1 MSSSAASNQIGPCL
15 GKRNQTVS
23 AGASA
28 IVAPTTTMSTLES
41 LLRWAWRNVKNIFA
55 IAAIAMVLSWNRY
68 FLSLQEQQSLGE
80 TIVTVSSPNRSSLL
94 QMEEMQPRNRVEYD
108 KAVIQPPSNT
118 TIKNTTIKNTLYYVS
133 LEL

>member
-1 MSSSAASNQIGPCL
+1 MFGEKKSNCQ
-15 GKRNQTVS
+15 R
-23 AGASA
+23 GASA

-41 LLRWAWRNVKNIFA
+41 LLRWAWRNVKNISFLA
-55 IAAIAMVLSWNRY
+55 IAAIAMVLSWNGY
-68 FLSLQEQQSLGE
+68 LLSLQEQQSLGE
-80 TIVTVSSPNRSSLL
+80 TIVTVSSSNRSSLL

-108 KAVIQPPSNT
+108 KAAIQPPSNT